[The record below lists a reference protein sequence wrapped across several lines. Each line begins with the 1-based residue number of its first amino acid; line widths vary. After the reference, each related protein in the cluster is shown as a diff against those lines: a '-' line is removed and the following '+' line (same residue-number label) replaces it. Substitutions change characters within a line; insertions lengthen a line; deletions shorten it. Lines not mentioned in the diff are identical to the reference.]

1 MFVDLLKAPLRR
13 RITARLIALNSF
25 AAGAAIFAAPSM
37 LTIEAQAKSPGR
49 TYCFY
54 RTCHRVKSI
63 DETQALVGRDM
74 TLVASHYDSCKK
86 DRFNPC
92 GLTSSGEPFLPER
105 PDNAASPI
113 LPDGTIALVWSKTS
127 NQAVIVRINNA
138 GPYWGNRKLDLSRA
152 AARKLGIGGV
162 GAVTLRVLRAPTP
175 EEARYSRN
183 RRYEPVAGPIGA
195 FASIDEAHAAV
206 SIMVAEGNPRMVAL
220 AVPPAAAQRSK
231 DLELASAYSSPVVA
245 GFSMPRGALAAALIA
260 QTEIEQRVVTA
271 AAPPSVEVRPAD
283 ISAASVDPVAP
294 KLNTASVVPPRRTR
308 VRAVEVK
315 PVAGDPLTA
324 IAMAVTDL
332 LSAPKAAKPARAEKR
347 AARKTVRA
355 KQASAAIA
363 AAKPSPVQGVR
374 VAALPSEEFRAGHT
388 TYAEDRY
395 RKQGTVKAAVP
406 SAKKSAYATKS
417 KGTAPAWTTGVPQT
431 PAKQAGLPR
440 SKKSAA
446 LRKASGWQ
454 SSAVFDLP
462 TAPPVLTGPQPR
474 IPADHLRENDER
486 SRVPLRRVQP
496 SALV

>member
-1 MFVDLLKAPLRR
+1 MFVDLSKAPPRR
-13 RITARLIALNSF
+13 RITARLFALNTV
-25 AAGAAIFAAPSM
+25 AAGVAIFSAPSM
-37 LTIEAQAKSPGR
+37 LTSEAQAKSPGR

-63 DETQALVGRDM
+63 PETQDLVGRDL
-74 TLVASHYDSCKK
+74 TVVASHYDSCKK

-92 GLTSSGEPFLPER
+92 GLTSSGEPFLPGR
-105 PDNAASPI
+105 ADNAASPI
-113 LPDGTIALVWSKTS
+113 LPDGTIALVWSKSS
-127 NQAVIVRINNA
+127 NEAVIVRINNA

-183 RRYEPVAGPIGA
+183 RRYVPVPGPIGA

-206 SIMVAEGNPRMVAL
+206 TTMVAEGNPSVVAL
-220 AVPPAAAQRSK
+220 AGPPATAEGSK
-231 DLELASAYSSPVVA
+231 GLELASAYSSPVVA

-260 QTEIEQRVVTA
+260 QTKIEQRVVTA
-271 AAPPSVEVRPAD
+271 EAPPSVEVRPAE

-294 KLNTASVVPPRRTR
+294 KLSTASVVPPRRTR

-315 PVAGDPLTA
+315 PVTGDPLTA

-332 LSAPKAAKPARAEKR
+332 FSAPKSAKPARSEKV
-347 AARKTVRA
+347 AVRKTVKAKPAATVAAMKSSRA
-355 KQASAAIA
+355 QSVRIA
-363 AAKPSPVQGVR
+363 A
-374 VAALPSEEFRAGHT
+374 VASQEFRAGHT

-395 RKQGTVKAAVP
+395 TKPGPLKAGAP
-406 SAKKSAYATKS
+406 ASKKPAYATKVT
-417 KGTAPAWTTGVPQT
+417 GGAPAFTAGVPQT
-431 PAKQAGLPR
+431 PARQAGLPR

-462 TAPPVLTGPQPR
+462 AVPPVLTGPQPR
-474 IPADHLRENDER
+474 IPAEQLRDNDER
-486 SRVPLRRVQP
+486 SRVPLRRVHP